1 MTDEILWHFDADS
14 EKNHIDSIVDCH
26 VSPAADGM
34 LGLPADTIRSSLE
47 RYLSYVHPEDLP
59 SVREM
64 LSQAIKSPG
73 KETATKH
80 RLRKADRSALRV
92 RSRCYAMRQ
101 PDGRTIIY
109 GCTTDIIDRISI
121 KPEDAANE
129 RKMQLAEIID
139 LLPDATFA
147 INPDGTVL
155 VWNHAIE
162 AMTGVP
168 KEEIVGRGNYAYA
181 VPFFGEARPI
191 LIDLVFQR
199 RPEFEEKYIS
209 FTRKEHQLIGESF
222 APRINQG
229 NGAYLWGIATPL
241 YDSDGN
247 IAGAI
252 QSIRDL
258 TERRASEDAL
268 QESEERFRA
277 IFESSQ
283 DALITLS
290 APLWKISSANPS
302 ALKMFGIGDIA
313 DLKTFSPL
321 DFSPETQ
328 PNGQKSADRFREV
341 IETALQKGSNYF
353 EWMHRRQSGEQF
365 AATVQLTSMKL
376 RGQILLQANV
386 RDISEWKRAEA
397 ALQGSEKRLKR
408 AEEIARFGHWEFSFD
423 ENDVRASEGT
433 KRIYGLE
440 GDGWSPIYVK
450 KVPLPEYR
458 ALLDRSLSELVIDGK
473 PYDVEFK
480 IRRPSDGQVLDIHS
494 LAEYDPAKRT
504 VFGVIEDITQRKR
517 SEEALRDSELKLRT
531 IFETS
536 SAGIIIIDPAGRII
550 KANQRMA
557 ELFACPMETM
567 IGSAYPAL
575 VHPDE
580 RSEGADRMQA
590 LMEDRIDKLYM
601 QRHYIRSDG
610 SDFWGLVSGRRMEE
624 SDGQFIGL
632 LGIIVDITDRRNAE
646 EEIKRNLEELC
657 RSKAQ
662 IQQSN
667 SLLQAIMASPNNIVV
682 FALDREYRY
691 LAFNQNHRNSMSAI
705 WGVDIEI
712 GANMLDYI
720 ADAADRENAKCSF
733 DRALAGEHLALTEM
747 YGEKERT
754 RRYHEDHYS
763 PIRGDDGSIIG
774 LTVFLFD
781 ITERK
786 RMEEELQ
793 QINRNLEIAIMQS
806 NKLAKQAKQADAAK
820 SEFLANMSHE
830 IRTPLNGI
838 IAMTGLL
845 QDMGLSAEQQEYA
858 QIAHLSGEMLLSLI
872 NDILDFSKIEA
883 RKLELE
889 MLDIDIR
896 SVMAETANLL
906 ALAAENK
913 GLKLRYQVD
922 SRVPPL
928 LHGDPGRLR
937 QILVNLGSNAV
948 KFTEK
953 GEVAIHAALKSE
965 DDSNATL
972 CFSVSDTGIGIPADR
987 QDILFS
993 PFSQL
998 DGSTT
1003 RKYGGTGLGLAISKQ
1018 LVELMGG
1025 TIGVKSEVNL
1035 GSTFWF
1041 TAVFEKRAT
1050 IPSSPED
1057 KMKAEIKSP
1066 ADRTDE
1072 PESSRKHKR
1081 RMRILVVEDN
1091 PVNQRVAQALLA
1103 KLELRSDVVA
1113 NGHEAVKALQS
1124 THYDLVLMDC
1134 QMPEMD
1140 GYEATRII
1148 RRPESR
1154 ALNPA
1159 IPIIAMTALAMQGDR
1174 DRCIQAGM
1182 NDFIAKPILRKDL
1195 TEMLE
1200 RWLDRAEDY

>member
-1 MTDEILWHFDADS
+1 LWRFEADS
-14 EKNHIDSIVDCH
+14 EKNDIDSHADCH
-26 VSPAADGM
+26 VSPDADRM
-34 LGLPADTIRSSLE
+34 LGLPENTISGSFKE
-47 RYLSYVHPEDLP
+47 YLSYVHPKDLP
-59 SVREM
+59 SVQEM
-64 LSQAIKSPG
+64 LSLAIESPG
-73 KETATKH
+73 KEMAIEH
-80 RLRKADRSALRV
+80 CLLKADRSALKV
-92 RSRCYAMRQ
+92 RSRCYATQQ
-101 PDGRTIIY
+101 PDGGKIVN
-109 GCTTDIIDRISI
+109 GCTIDIDGSI
-121 KPEDAANE
+121 RPEDAANE

-147 INPDGTVL
+147 INPDGTVIA
-155 VWNHAIE
+155 WNRAIE
-162 AMTGVP
+162 AMTGLP
-168 KEEIVGRGNYAYA
+168 KKSIIGRGNYAYA

-209 FTRKEHQLIGESF
+209 FARKEHQLIGEAF
-222 APRINQG
+222 APRINHG

-258 TERRASEDAL
+258 TERKASEDAL

-290 APLWKISSANPS
+290 APLWKISSANPA
-302 ALKMFGIGDIA
+302 ALKMFEIGDIA

-321 DFSPETQ
+321 DISPEMQ

-341 IETALQKGSNYF
+341 IETALQKGSHYL
-353 EWMHRRQSGEQF
+353 EWMHRRQSGGQF

-376 RGQILLQANV
+376 REQILIQANV
-386 RDISEWKRAEA
+386 RDISEWKWAEA
-397 ALQGSEKRLKR
+397 ALLGSEKRLKR
-408 AEEIARFGHWEFSFD
+408 AEEIARFGHWELSLD
-423 ENDVRASEGT
+423 ENKVRASEGA
-433 KRIYGLE
+433 KRIYGLD
-440 GDGWSPIYVK
+440 GDEWSAIVVK
-450 KVPLPEYR
+450 KIPLPEYR
-458 ALLDRSLSELVIDGK
+458 ALLDRCLSELVIDGK
-473 PYDVEFK
+473 PYDLEFK

-517 SEEALRDSELKLRT
+517 AEEALRESELLLRT

-536 SAGIIIIDPAGRII
+536 SAGIMIIDPIGRII
-550 KANQRMA
+550 KANQRME
-557 ELFACPMETM
+557 ELFACPMQTI
-567 IGSAYPAL
+567 IGSAYPSL

-580 RSEGADRMQA
+580 RSEGTDRMQA
-590 LMEDRIDKLYM
+590 LMEDRIDNLYM
-601 QRHYIRSDG
+601 QRHYVRSDG

-624 SDGQFIGL
+624 SDGHFIGL
-632 LGIIVDITDRRNAE
+632 LGTIVDITDRKQAE
-646 EEIKRNLEELC
+646 EEIRRNLEELR
-657 RSKAQ
+657 RSKAL

-691 LAFNQNHRNSMSAI
+691 LAFNQNHMDTMSAI

-720 ADAADRENAKCSF
+720 SDIADREKAKCNF
-733 DRALAGEHLALTEM
+733 DRALAGEHLAIAEM
-747 YGEKERT
+747 YGDEERS
-754 RRYHEDHYS
+754 RRYYEDYYS

-781 ITERK
+781 IIERK

-793 QINRNLEIAIMQS
+793 QTNRNLEIAIMQS
-806 NKLAKQAKQADAAK
+806 DELAKQARQADAAK

-858 QIAHLSGEMLLSLI
+858 QIAHISGQMLLSLI

-889 MLDIDIR
+889 MLDFDIR

-913 GLKLRYQVD
+913 GLKLRCQVD
-922 SRVPPL
+922 SQVPPL

-937 QILVNLGSNAV
+937 QILLNLGSNAV
-948 KFTEK
+948 KFTMK
-953 GEVAIHAALKSE
+953 GEVVIHAALKSE
-965 DDSNATL
+965 DDSNAII
-972 CFSVSDTGIGIPADR
+972 CISVSDTGIGIPADR

-1018 LVELMGG
+1018 LAELMGG
-1025 TIGVKSEVNL
+1025 TIGVKSEVDR
-1035 GSTFWF
+1035 GSEFWF
-1041 TAVFEKRAT
+1041 TAVFEKRAP
-1050 IPSSPED
+1050 IPYLPED
-1057 KMKAEIKSP
+1057 HVESEIESS
-1066 ADRTDE
+1066 ANRTDE

-1091 PVNQRVAQALLA
+1091 LVNQRVAQALLA
-1103 KLELRSDVVA
+1103 KLEMGSDVVA

-1148 RRPESR
+1148 RLPESR

-1195 TEMLE
+1195 TNVLE
-1200 RWLDRAEDY
+1200 RWLAGSRDGLAV